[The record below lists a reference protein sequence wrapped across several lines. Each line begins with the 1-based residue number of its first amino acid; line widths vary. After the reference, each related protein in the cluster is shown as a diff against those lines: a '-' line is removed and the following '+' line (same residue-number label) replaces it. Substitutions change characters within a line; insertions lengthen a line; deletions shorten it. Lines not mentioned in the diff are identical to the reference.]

1 MAEDE
6 AAVKI
11 TLKDVWAAQVE
22 TAKQV
27 ARLVDQLPD
36 HVAQTAADLDN
47 VNSRVDDHE
56 TRLRKVEARIWMAVG
71 GIGIV
76 SMAIQF
82 ISGVIQK

>member
-1 MAEDE
+1 MAEEE

-22 TAKQV
+22 TSKQV
-27 ARLVDQLPD
+27 ARLVDQLPT
-36 HVAQTAADLDN
+36 HITQTASDIKE
-47 VNSRVDDHE
+47 VNDRINDHE
-56 TRLRKVEARIWMAVG
+56 TRLRKVESRIWMAVG

-82 ISGVIQK
+82 VSSVIVK

>member
-1 MAEDE
+1 MPEEE

-22 TAKQV
+22 TSKQV
-27 ARLVDQLPD
+27 ARLVDQLPT
-36 HVAQTAADLDN
+36 HITQTATDIKEVTDRIN
-47 VNSRVDDHE
+47 DHE

-82 ISGVIQK
+82 LSSVIPK

>member
-1 MAEDE
+1 MPEEE

-22 TAKQV
+22 TSKQV

-36 HVAQTAADLDN
+36 HVAQTAEDIKS
-47 VNSRVDDHE
+47 VNTKLDDHE

-76 SMAIQF
+76 SMGIQF
-82 ISGVIQK
+82 VSSVIPK